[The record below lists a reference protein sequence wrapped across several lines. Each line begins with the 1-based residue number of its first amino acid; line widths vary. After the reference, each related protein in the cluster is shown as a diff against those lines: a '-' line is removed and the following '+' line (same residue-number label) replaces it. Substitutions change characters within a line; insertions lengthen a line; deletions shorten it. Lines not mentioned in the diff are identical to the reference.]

1 VESRYREANDDALVH
16 AMRAGEEEAV
26 CEFIERY
33 QHLVLIQARRF
44 GVPPDDRQHW
54 TAEVLYD
61 VALAMMRSVRPV
73 PTSLPA
79 YLIATCRRRVMMT
92 ERARRARMVRESALV
107 GYAGGERIVVAGC
120 SEESLRQAQ
129 GPASEPASLPA
140 VLDRLV
146 VALDEQLDTGERT
159 LLSWMGQRVPYGT
172 MASWLGVTRSAVIKR
187 AMRLR
192 VRLLGVAMEFGQTL
206 DSVDRR
212 ELVRFFRRTGALD
225 AIALA
230 RLENGEFTGDSNRT
244 SAASGRIAQKPEDT

>member
-1 VESRYREANDDALVH
+1 VESRYRETNDDALVR

-44 GVPPDDRQHW
+44 RVPFDDRQHW
-54 TAEVLYD
+54 TAELLYD
-61 VALAMMRSVRPV
+61 VALALMRSVRPA
-73 PTSLPA
+73 PSSFPA
-79 YLIATCRRRVMMT
+79 YLIAACRRKVMMS
-92 ERARRARMVRESALV
+92 ERARRTRMVRESALV
-107 GYAGGERIVVAGC
+107 DYAGGERVVVASC
-120 SEESLRQAQ
+120 SEESLRQAH
-129 GPASEPASLPA
+129 GPASESASLPA
-140 VLDRLV
+140 VLERLI
-146 VALDEQLDTGERT
+146 VALDEQLDPGERT

-172 MASWLGVTRSAVIKR
+172 MASWLGISRSAVIKR

-206 DSVDRR
+206 GSLDRR

-230 RLENGEFTGDSNRT
+230 RLENGEFHR
-244 SAASGRIAQKPEDT
+244 